1 MEFVIKCRKYILER
15 RKRKERKKEEKKER
29 ENLYTQNLG
38 TFRHFSALFR
48 ILYFCTILRQKR
60 KKKKKKKIE
69 FFTK

>member
-1 MEFVIKCRKYILER
+1 MSKIYFGK
-15 RKRKERKKEEKKER
+15 EKKER
-29 ENLYTQNLG
+29 EEKGREKREGKFIYTNLG